1 MHSAFCQHTD
11 CMQVDRVSVSPEM
24 YPALESPH
32 QKIDEDIVYKL
43 SPCHR
48 RGARDLH
55 RELAVG
61 VERDE

>member
-1 MHSAFCQHTD
+1 
-11 CMQVDRVSVSPEM
+11 MQVDRVSISPEM
-24 YPALESPH
+24 YPALDSPH

-43 SPCHR
+43 SPWHR